1 LGRKTKYKLDLRG
14 LLIPLSLLK
23 VTQGFRALKPGE
35 TLEVL
40 WGEPES
46 PQEVLKVLPHASY
59 EVIEMQEQKKANRYY
74 RIQLQKK
81 ETAGKDLNLRILPL
95 PEDETRSI

>member
-1 LGRKTKYKLDLRG
+1 LDKMNKYRLDLRG

-23 VTQGFRALKPGE
+23 VTQSFRALKPGE

-40 WGEPES
+40 WREPES
-46 PQEVLKVLPHASY
+46 PQELFKVLPHATY
-59 EVIEMQEQKKANRYY
+59 EVIAMEEQGRVDPYY

-81 ETAGKDLNLRILPL
+81 ERLESA
-95 PEDETRSI
+95 

>member
-1 LGRKTKYKLDLRG
+1 VFNLERMNKYKLDLRG

-23 VTQGFRALKPGE
+23 VTQRFRALKPGE

-40 WGEPES
+40 WREPES
-46 PQEVLKVLPHASY
+46 PQELFKVLPHASY
-59 EVIEMQEQKKANRYY
+59 EVIRMEEQGRADPYY

-81 ETAGKDLNLRILPL
+81 EQLESA
-95 PEDETRSI
+95 

>member
-1 LGRKTKYKLDLRG
+1 LERRTIHRLDLRG

-23 VTQGFRALKPGE
+23 VTQRFRALKPGE

-40 WGEPES
+40 WREPES
-46 PQEVLKVLPHASY
+46 PQELFRVLPNAAY
-59 EVIEMQEQKKANRYY
+59 EVIAMEEQGRANPYY

-81 ETAGKDLNLRILPL
+81 ELLESA
-95 PEDETRSI
+95 

>member
-1 LGRKTKYKLDLRG
+1 LEKKTKYKLDLRG

-23 VTQGFRALKPGE
+23 VTQSFRALKPGE

-40 WGEPES
+40 WREPES
-46 PQEVLKVLPHASY
+46 PQELFRVLPHASY
-59 EVIEMQEQKKANRYY
+59 EVIAMEEQGSANPYY

-81 ETAGKDLNLRILPL
+81 ELLESA
-95 PEDETRSI
+95 

>member
-1 LGRKTKYKLDLRG
+1 MERKTGIKLDLRG

-23 VTQGFRALKPGE
+23 VTQSFRALKPGE

-40 WGEPES
+40 WREPQS
-46 PQEVLKVLPHASY
+46 PQELFRVLPRASY
-59 EVIEMQEQKKANRYY
+59 EVIAMEEQGRANPYY

-81 ETAGKDLNLRILPL
+81 QLLESA
-95 PEDETRSI
+95 

>member
-1 LGRKTKYKLDLRG
+1 LDKMNKYRLDLRG

-23 VTQGFRALKPGE
+23 VTQSFRALKPGE

-40 WGEPES
+40 WREPES
-46 PQEVLKVLPHASY
+46 PQELFKVLPHAAY
-59 EVIEMQEQKKANRYY
+59 EVIAMEEQGRVDPYY

-81 ETAGKDLNLRILPL
+81 ERLESA
-95 PEDETRSI
+95 

>member
-1 LGRKTKYKLDLRG
+1 MERKTKKLDLRG

-23 VTQGFRALKPGE
+23 VTQSFRALKPGE

-40 WGEPES
+40 WREPES
-46 PQEVLKVLPHASY
+46 PQELFRVLPHASY
-59 EVIEMQEQKKANRYY
+59 EVIEMQEQGRTNPYY

-81 ETAGKDLNLRILPL
+81 ELLESA
-95 PEDETRSI
+95 

>member
-1 LGRKTKYKLDLRG
+1 LGKRTKHKLDIRG

-23 VTQGFRALKPGE
+23 VTQRFRALRPGE

-40 WGEPES
+40 WREPKS
-46 PQEVLKVLPHASY
+46 PQELFKVLPRASY
-59 EVIEMQEQKKANRYY
+59 EVIEMEEQGKTNPYY

-81 ETAGKDLNLRILPL
+81 KLLESA
-95 PEDETRSI
+95 

>member
-1 LGRKTKYKLDLRG
+1 MKKEAVNILDLRG

-23 VTQGFRALKPGE
+23 VTQRFRALKPGE

-40 WGEPES
+40 WREPES
-46 PQEVLKVLPHASY
+46 PQELFRVLPHAAY
-59 EVIEMQEQKKANRYY
+59 EVIAMEEQGRANPYY

-81 ETAGKDLNLRILPL
+81 ELLESA
-95 PEDETRSI
+95 